1 MRRPLFHKTIARAVT
16 TAAAFFLIIAFE
28 AGAATAQGQAPAA
41 AQKPADKFATV
52 YGAKIHYQ
60 EAGSG
65 PVVILLHGLGG
76 DASNW
81 AMTVGPLSQKY
92 RVIVPDQIG
101 FGMSDKPF
109 LNYRVATLVDFLAGF
124 YKELKI
130 ERATLVGNSLGGFVS
145 LAFALAHPE
154 RVDRIVLVD
163 AAGYAMPKD
172 INPRVLDGLNPST
185 RSQVKELL
193 PLIFY
198 NRQVFGGDA
207 AVDALFARRVSAG
220 DGYTIQ
226 RLIESI
232 IRGDDVL
239 DGKLSAIKQP
249 TLIIWGREDLL
260 TPLAMGERFKKDIQ
274 GSELV
279 IIEKCGHVPQLEKA
293 AEFNAALMKFLAG
306 GAVADK

>member
-1 MRRPLFHKTIARAVT
+1 MRRSIFHKPITRAVAT
-16 TAAAFFLIIAFE
+16 TAALFLLIALQS
-28 AGAATAQGQAPAA
+28 GAATAQGQTPAA
-41 AQKPADKFATV
+41 APKPADKFATV

-60 EAGSG
+60 EAGTG

-76 DASNW
+76 DATNW

-163 AAGYAMPKD
+163 AAGFSLPKGTD
-172 INPRVLDGLNPST
+172 PRVLSGLNPST
-185 RSQVKELL
+185 RNQVKELL
-193 PLIFY
+193 PLLFY
-198 NRQVFGGDA
+198 NKQVFGSDA
-207 AVDALFARRVSAG
+207 AVDALFTRRVSAG

-226 RLIESI
+226 RIIESI
-232 IRGDDVL
+232 VRGDDVL
-239 DGKLSAIKQP
+239 DGRLSAVKQP
-249 TLIIWGREDLL
+249 TLIIWGREDGL
-260 TPLAMGERFKKDIQ
+260 TPLAMGERFKKEIQ

-293 AEFNAALMKFLAG
+293 AEFNAALMKFLG
-306 GAVADK
+306 SGAVADK

>member
-1 MRRPLFHKTIARAVT
+1 
-16 TAAAFFLIIAFE
+16 
-28 AGAATAQGQAPAA
+28 
-41 AQKPADKFATV
+41 
-52 YGAKIHYQ
+52 
-60 EAGSG
+60 
-65 PVVILLHGLGG
+65 
-76 DASNW
+76 
-81 AMTVGPLSQKY
+81 
-92 RVIVPDQIG
+92 
-101 FGMSDKPF
+101 MSDKPF

-172 INPRVLDGLNPST
+172 MNPRVLDGLNPST

-198 NRQVFGGDA
+198 NKQVFGGDA